1 MTKSK
6 LKTVLIVV
14 SAILVLALVCGL
26 LAHTFIKRKPDNS
39 GATDIPVQTAG
50 KVYDGEGNELENG
63 ETYAMPTSMVFST
76 LYSEPLASQLK
87 LAPASVNVTVSHNFP
102 FNNIKI
108 DWAALYADGTDASSA
123 IKVTPTA
130 DGSTTA
136 KVECLTAFSQ
146 PITLKASL
154 RGDSE
159 NKATCSIDY
168 VKRFTGFQTYNMTGT
183 DFEDSAGV
191 DFYATFS
198 QGTILPEVYLDFV
211 TFYLKDDFIDAVK
224 SYLTFDVELTSYSM
238 RNIKGSISTYNDRYI
253 VTCEPGGG
261 YNWAWFVNGF
271 NNFDEEHKKAIYY
284 AWHHAWLDRS
294 ESNRYSMLTVDTS
307 VSGMYK
313 GNSFGNVTETDYIG
327 GGNCHMYL
335 SGEQNG
341 GDLTPSLSLNT
352 SIAF

>member
-1 MTKSK
+1 MTKN
-6 LKTVLIVV
+6 LKTILAVV
-14 SAILVLALVCGL
+14 SAILVLALVCGF
-26 LAHTFIKRKPDNS
+26 LAHTLVKRKPENS
-39 GATDIPVQTAG
+39 GATDLPVQTAG
-50 KVYDGEGNELENG
+50 KVYDGEGKELENG

-102 FNNIKI
+102 LNNIKI

-159 NKATCSIDY
+159 NNATCSIDY
-168 VKRFTGFQTYNMTGT
+168 VKRFTGFENFGMCGN
-183 DFEDSAGV
+183 DFDDSAGV
-191 DFYATFS
+191 EFYANFS
-198 QGTILPEVYLDFV
+198 QGTVMPDMYLDYI
-211 TFYLKDDFIDAVK
+211 TFYLKDDFTEAVK
-224 SYLTFDVELTSYSM
+224 SYLAFDIEFTSYIM
-238 RNIKGSISTYNDRYI
+238 RNLKGSISEYNGKQL

-261 YNWAWFVNGF
+261 YSWAGFINGF
-271 NNFDEEHKKAIYY
+271 NNLDDAHKNAIYY
-284 AWHHAWLDRS
+284 AWFHAWNDLHKTDS
-294 ESNRYSMLTVDTS
+294 YYSMMTANTS

-327 GGNCHMYL
+327 GTPYGFNL
-335 SGEQNG
+335 TGEQYG
-341 GDLTPSLSLNT
+341 YDLTPSLSLNA

>member
-1 MTKSK
+1 MTKN
-6 LKTVLIVV
+6 LKTILAVV
-14 SAILVLALVCGL
+14 SAILVLALVCGF
-26 LAHTFIKRKPDNS
+26 LAHALVKREPENS

-50 KVYDGEGNELENG
+50 KVYDGEGKELESG

-102 FNNIKI
+102 LNNIKI

-168 VKRFTGFQTYNMTGT
+168 VKRFTGFENFGMCGN
-183 DFEDSAGV
+183 DFDDSAGV
-191 DFYATFS
+191 DFYANFS
-198 QGTILPEVYLDFV
+198 QGTVMPDMYLDYI
-211 TFYLKDDFIDAVK
+211 TFYLKDDFTEAVK
-224 SYLTFDVELTSYSM
+224 SYLTFDIEFTSYSI
-238 RNIKGSISTYNDRYI
+238 RNLKGSISEYNGKQL

-261 YNWAWFVNGF
+261 YSWAGFINGF
-271 NNFDEEHKKAIYY
+271 NNLDDAHKNAIYY
-284 AWHHAWLDRS
+284 AWFHAWNDRS
-294 ESNRYSMLTVDTS
+294 GADKYSTMTVDTS

-327 GGNCHMYL
+327 GSIYSFYL
-335 SGEQNG
+335 SGEQYG
-341 GDLTPSLSLNT
+341 LDLTPSLSLNT